1 MEENKKHFQKKQLLA
16 FSVLFVFFFILICGT
31 MHSAQK
37 SNEAKNSNPE
47 KTISTILSVLSGNHL
62 AVDLTKPGNNN
73 QGDDSDEDEEKN
85 DKKKSESESDPYGN
99 NGSRT
104 SKKKANS
111 ED

>member
-1 MEENKKHFQKKQLLA
+1 MEENKKHSQKPLA

-31 MHSAQK
+31 VHSAQK
-37 SNEAKNSNPE
+37 SILANNSSTE
-47 KTISTILSVLSGNHL
+47 KTISSVFSVFSGNHL
-62 AVDLTKPGNNN
+62 AVDLTKPGNSN
-73 QGDDSDEDEEKN
+73 QGDDSDDNGDEK
-85 DKKKSESESDPYGN
+85 DKKKSESEPYDN